1 MLCDTKKGHVVRVTK
16 KLQAKPINDQSWILM
31 EWGNRRGLLS
41 TDGDSFS
48 LLMQGGV
55 SKFASIDQVE
65 AHVGGEIVFDK
76 PADVLAESTKT
87 LMVAHLPVKHD
98 AVFNTEMQP
107 VISYTKQ
114 ARSDV
119 RFAAGYWGFLFSN
132 GWTGSFCPKL
142 ATLAEYEHVGP
153 FASKLE
159 MNTILSQR
167 NAALNKEQ
175 GTKR

>member
-1 MLCDTKKGHVVRVTK
+1 MKLTK
-16 KLQAKPINDQSWILM
+16 KLQARPINDQSWILT
-31 EWGNRRGLLS
+31 EWGNRRGMLS
-41 TDGDSFS
+41 TDGVSFV

-55 SKFASIDQVE
+55 AQFHTLEQVE
-65 AHVGGEIVFDK
+65 NHLGGEIVFDK
-76 PADVLAESTKT
+76 QEEKINNVSS

-98 AVFNTEMQP
+98 AVFNIEMTS

-114 ARSDV
+114 ARSEV

-142 ATLAEYEHVGP
+142 ATLAEYDHVGP

-175 GTKR
+175 GPKFS